1 MYRLTQLLTL
11 ARRRDVRDRSMK
23 LTLPAAYFLLAV
35 LALAMIAA
43 RPSGPFVLVVTSPG
57 LEAVGN
63 MAVLEKAGGA
73 FVWAGKVP
81 WMSVAYSQAPDFPK
95 RLLDA
100 GALLVI
106 NHDLALGCLQ
116 GLNT

>member
-1 MYRLTQLLTL
+1 MPPISLP
-11 ARRRDVRDRSMK
+11 RSRPFSVDHLEDIMK
-23 LTLPAAYFLLAV
+23 TIIPAAYFSLAV
-35 LALAMIAA
+35 AAVAIIAG
-43 RPSGPFVLVVTSPG
+43 RPSGPFVLVVTSP
-57 LEAVGN
+57 AADAPGN
-63 MAVLEKAGGA
+63 MAVLDRAGGA

-81 WMSVAYSQAPDFPK
+81 WMSVAYSQAPDFSE

-116 GLNT
+116 GLKT

>member
-1 MYRLTQLLTL
+1 
-11 ARRRDVRDRSMK
+11 MK
-23 LTLPAAYFLLAV
+23 ITLPAAYFSFSL
-35 LALAMIAA
+35 LALALVVA

-57 LEAVGN
+57 LSAAGN
-63 MAVLEKAGGA
+63 MAVLEKAEGA
-73 FVWAGKVP
+73 FVWAGRVP
-81 WMSVAYSQAPDFPK
+81 WMSVAYSNDPNFPK